1 MSQHL
6 FFYALALTVCSYQ
19 KCGFETVV
27 YRNATNKAKY
37 LIDICKAKIIVF
49 RGATAFAN
57 ACTNA
62 RIFGRCCYLMP
73 AYLLRK
79 VPIETNV
86 INYETICL
94 TETEC
99 HLLAI
104 WKIARAWVK
113 FTSFFA
119 KLGLQCCFVR
129 FANGLGNLGEQINVG
144 LLTIFMSVDDFN
156 DLT

>member
-1 MSQHL
+1 
-6 FFYALALTVCSYQ
+6 
-19 KCGFETVV
+19 
-27 YRNATNKAKY
+27 
-37 LIDICKAKIIVF
+37 
-49 RGATAFAN
+49 
-57 ACTNA
+57 
-62 RIFGRCCYLMP
+62 MP

-119 KLGLQCCFVR
+119 KLGLQ
-129 FANGLGNLGEQINVG
+129 G
-144 LLTIFMSVDDFN
+144 
-156 DLT
+156 